1 MQERSGE
8 ERRRIELNGTQV
20 AASALAAVSSAFL
33 LSSLGAAGT
42 MIGAAIAS
50 VCATVGS
57 AVYVHVFRR
66 TGDQL
71 RDVRAQMT
79 PPPRQVAAPPPAPP
93 PGAEDATRVMPV
105 FDPARGAAAE
115 PLPVR
120 PGTGASGGGR
130 GGERPRNRTWLVR
143 SAVGAVAVFV
153 LAMAAITV
161 AELGMGKSF
170 ASVFGNGGDR
180 PTISE
185 IGGGGGGH
193 KSTPDQQPTA
203 PATADPGTGGST
215 GEHAPVPGATGGTST
230 GEGKDSGGSGTG
242 TSPTATPTPTAT
254 ETPTAPATEKPT
266 DKPTAPPTG
275 GSGTGAA
282 TPPADGGQD
291 PQVPP
296 AGDAAALP

>member
-1 MQERSGE
+1 MQERPGE

-71 RDVRAQMT
+71 RDVCAQMT
-79 PPPRQVAAPPPAPP
+79 PYPRRPAPSAAPVPP
-93 PGAEDATRVMPV
+93 PGSEDATRVMPV

-115 PLPVR
+115 PLPAP
-120 PGTGASGGGR
+120 PGTASSDGSR
-130 GGERPRNRTWLVR
+130 DGERPRNRTWLVR
-143 SAVGAVAVFV
+143 AVVGSVAVFAI
-153 LAMAAITV
+153 AMAAITV

-170 ASVFGNGGDR
+170 ASLFGNGGDR

-185 IGGGGGGH
+185 IGGSGGH
-193 KSTPDQQPTA
+193 KPAPDKQPTA
-203 PATADPGTGGST
+203 PATTNTGTGST
-215 GEHAPVPGATGGTST
+215 GDHAPAPGASGGT
-230 GEGKDSGGSGTG
+230 GNGDGKQSGGTG

-254 ETPTAPATEKPT
+254 EKPTSTPTEAPT
-266 DKPTAPPTG
+266 DKPTTPPTG
-275 GSGTGAA
+275 GAGTGGA
-282 TPPADGGQD
+282 TPPPQGGQD
-291 PQVPP
+291 QQAPSS
-296 AGDAAALP
+296 GDAAQVP